1 MDLSQWESYTA
12 RRRAKAWT
20 SIQVLWQGVGQR
32 QGKGVAFQH
41 RAINDAAVTFETL
54 VSWKAVHWY
63 HKILHGPTCD
73 PKHMCHLFD
82 ERKQVFMYWRHRL
95 ASTNELAASRL
106 VSTIRVGGIPP
117 QQLKIATSAQM
128 RCRLP
133 ALSARMSWR
142 LPALEDMCWRHP
154 ALTLF
159 RNLSHM
165 LIIALLSLVAS
176 RLPDMLLAVPRA
188 QGMLLAASRLPST
201 LLGGE
206 RKLLAVS
213 RRYAYSRCGGCWW
226 HPGLCV

>member
-1 MDLSQWESYTA
+1 
-12 RRRAKAWT
+12 
-20 SIQVLWQGVGQR
+20 
-32 QGKGVAFQH
+32 
-41 RAINDAAVTFETL
+41 
-54 VSWKAVHWY
+54 
-63 HKILHGPTCD
+63 
-73 PKHMCHLFD
+73 
-82 ERKQVFMYWRHRL
+82 
-95 ASTNELAASRL
+95 
-106 VSTIRVGGIPP
+106 
-117 QQLKIATSAQM
+117 
-128 RCRLP
+128 
-133 ALSARMSWR
+133 MSWR

-159 RNLSHM
+159 PNLSDM
-165 LIIALLSLVAS
+165 LIIALLLLVAS